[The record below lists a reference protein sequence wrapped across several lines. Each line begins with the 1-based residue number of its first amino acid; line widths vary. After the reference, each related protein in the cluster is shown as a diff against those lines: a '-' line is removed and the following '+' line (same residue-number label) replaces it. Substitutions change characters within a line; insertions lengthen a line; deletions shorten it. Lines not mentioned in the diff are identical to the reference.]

1 MPIRRLSATI
11 GPLMPETETK
21 MAAAKTARTAKSAT
35 EAFEQATNV
44 SSEAVRENIDRS
56 LAAMS
61 EASSFGKQNVEAWVA
76 SAAAAQK
83 GFETISARTVAFQKQ
98 ALENHVAMAKSLMT
112 SKSVQE
118 FVEKQNQYAKT
129 SFEAYVAE
137 LTTVSGLVSG
147 VTKETLQPINERVTA
162 VGHLVQTTAA
172 R

>member
-1 MPIRRLSATI
+1 
-11 GPLMPETETK
+11 

-35 EAFEQATNV
+35 EAFEQATSV
-44 SSEAVRENIDRS
+44 SSEAVRENIDRG

-98 ALENHVAMAKSLMT
+98 ALENHVAVAKSLMT

-147 VTKETLQPINERVTA
+147 VAKETLQPINERVTA
-162 VGHLVQTTAA
+162 VGHLVQSTAA